1 MNDHQMDK
9 NTDESRLNYV
19 LTASGFAI
27 AERFADEATLAK
39 IEEIAFSYEAELD
52 EFVRQGGKLDSLAGH
67 PLKNARAM
75 YCVDPI
81 FQSLVMDKGI
91 FDIASRYLEA
101 AELRDCHLLVN
112 NPDKRNAQR
121 GRGGK
126 VNWHRDGKWSDGE
139 TVSRFLHCF
148 LLLSDFT
155 NQNGGTIVVPGT
167 HNLKEPE
174 YYFIETDP
182 GEAVEGNYYK
192 VYPQDY
198 FPAGIQITA
207 RRGDLVVFDPM
218 CIHAQGINVTDER
231 RSVINFSFQKAGTPP
246 LFDCKT
252 IAERQA
258 RYTLSAEFYDILAT
272 GDGAPNTYG
281 PVL

>member
-1 MNDHQMDK
+1 M
-9 NTDESRLNYV
+9 T
-19 LTASGFAI
+19 
-27 AERFADEATLAK
+27 TLAK

-155 NQNGGTIVVPGT
+155 SVSSDPACKPGIDQ
-167 HNLKEPE
+167 HRAL
-174 YYFIETDP
+174 IDP
-182 GEAVEGNYYK
+182 SEFCYLSI
-192 VYPQDY
+192 
-198 FPAGIQITA
+198 F
-207 RRGDLVVFDPM
+207 
-218 CIHAQGINVTDER
+218 C
-231 RSVINFSFQKAGTPP
+231 
-246 LFDCKT
+246 LF
-252 IAERQA
+252 R
-258 RYTLSAEFYDILAT
+258 LLGAT
-272 GDGAPNTYG
+272 TF
-281 PVL
+281 